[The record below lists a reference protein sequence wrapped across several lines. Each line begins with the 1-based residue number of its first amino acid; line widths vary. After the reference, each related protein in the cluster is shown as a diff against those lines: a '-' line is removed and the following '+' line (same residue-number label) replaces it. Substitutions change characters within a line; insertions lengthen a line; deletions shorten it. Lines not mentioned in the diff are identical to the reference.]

1 MSLLLTSLQNSRI
14 KHVIKLGGRR
24 QREAE
29 QLTVVEGVR
38 EVSRALLAGI
48 VPVEAFV
55 CPELVAGNEEAETAV
70 TKLQQLYGEK
80 KIKLFMVTPEL
91 FQKMAYRGDSGGLLL
106 VIPFFARSLT
116 ELPEVTNPFY
126 VVVAGGEKPG
136 NIGAILRTADAAG
149 ITGLIVTSTSAP
161 DEPATDV
168 HNPNVIRA
176 SLGAAFTVPIAVAQD
191 ETAVSWLTANAV
203 EIVAAVPDAGVRYT
217 AVHYNKPVAIVLGSE
232 AWGLNKK
239 WLQAAH
245 KHVSIPMQGHVD
257 SLNLS
262 VSAALMMYE
271 VVRQRES
278 LQDK

>member
-14 KHVIKLGGRR
+14 KRVIKLGSRR

-70 TKLQQLYGEK
+70 TKLQQLCDEK
-80 KIKLFMVTPEL
+80 KTKLFTVTPEL
-91 FQKMAYRGDSGGLLL
+91 FQKMAYRGESGGLLL

-116 ELPEVTNPFY
+116 ELPDVTNPFY

-149 ITGLIVTSTSAP
+149 ITGLIVTSAP

-191 ETAVSWLTANAV
+191 ETAVSWLAAQSV
-203 EIVAAVPDAGVRYT
+203 EVVAAVPDAGVGYT

-232 AWGLNKK
+232 AWGLNQK
-239 WLQAAH
+239 WLQAATT
-245 KHVSIPMQGHVD
+245 HVSIPMRGIVD